1 MKLENLKG
9 HIKDSI
15 LTELNEVMTKF
26 NINTAYRLSHFLG
39 QCMHESGNFT
49 ALSENL
55 KYSGDRLKV
64 VFPKYFKDKNVSE
77 YDHNAEKIG
86 NLIYANRMGNSDVN
100 SGDGYKYRGRGC
112 IELTGKSNYELFGK
126 SIGEDLVNNPD
137 LISTKY
143 PLTSAAWFF
152 STHNLNAISDKG
164 ISNDVI
170 TAVTKV
176 INGGTNGLDQRIANT
191 NMIYKLIA

>member
-1 MKLENLKG
+1 
-9 HIKDSI
+9 
-15 LTELNEVMTKF
+15 
-26 NINTAYRLSHFLG
+26 
-39 QCMHESGNFT
+39 
-49 ALSENL
+49 
-55 KYSGDRLKV
+55 
-64 VFPKYFKDKNVSE
+64 
-77 YDHNAEKIG
+77 
-86 NLIYANRMGNSDVN
+86 MGNSDVN

-137 LISTKY
+137 LIATKY

-164 ISNDVI
+164 ISKDVI